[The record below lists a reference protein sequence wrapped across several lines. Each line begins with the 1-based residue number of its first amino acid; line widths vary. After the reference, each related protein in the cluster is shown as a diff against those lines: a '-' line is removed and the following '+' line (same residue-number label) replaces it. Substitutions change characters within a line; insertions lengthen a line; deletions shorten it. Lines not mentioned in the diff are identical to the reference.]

1 MKTSIFFKTILT
13 ILIITII
20 YSCSNNDNSIPS
32 PTANNA
38 AKFEI
43 TGNYTGHIFIVY
55 NDNVSGNTS
64 ETITSLPWSKTITYP
79 DNVVGIGISGN
90 AVTTNPGIAGQTVS
104 LKIYNGT
111 TVVGQSNKTTDVNG
125 LFNFDTITYIFP

>member
-1 MKTSIFFKTILT
+1 MKLFKAVFT
-13 ILIITII
+13 ILIIMVIT
-20 YSCSNNDNSIPS
+20 SCSNDSGNNNSA
-32 PTANNA
+32 PTSKS

-64 ETITSLPWSKTITYP
+64 LIVTSLPWSKTIDYP
-79 DNVVGIGISGN
+79 NTVQGIGISGN
-90 AVTTNPGIAGQTVS
+90 AVTSNTAAAGQTAT

-111 TVVGQSNKTTDVNG
+111 TVVSQSSITADANG
-125 LFNFDTITYIFP
+125 LFSFNTLTYIFP